1 MKQTELLT
9 ALVTRRELAARL
21 GAQGTEVADLE
32 RESPAESSQPS
43 QTQSSQPRKR
53 EVPDLERESLAD
65 SSQPSARQSSQ
76 PRKKPHIS
84 PAVRSQPS
92 QELETPEL
100 SRERGLKRPSSF
112 QTPTPKK
119 LFQSPSSQDTV
130 VRDRQLQELKET
142 MPSDIPVFYRLD
154 YLWGKAK
161 SPEARPNLSPPL
173 ASQKAEAEAEARLQ
187 LVESAAEEAAARLGM
202 QAAVPKAR
210 NKGGRPKGRKQNP
223 ARKAL
228 PGLRKKRADVTARG
242 KLKLMKDVD
251 RMIAAGTSKKEVKK
265 QISKEFT
272 GRHAF
277 KARFSAPRTD
287 SQLVAGSSSLP
298 K

>member
-1 MKQTELLT
+1 MTF
-9 ALVTRRELAARL
+9 
-21 GAQGTEVADLE
+21 
-32 RESPAESSQPS
+32 
-43 QTQSSQPRKR
+43 
-53 EVPDLERESLAD
+53 
-65 SSQPSARQSSQ
+65 
-76 PRKKPHIS
+76 
-84 PAVRSQPS
+84 
-92 QELETPEL
+92 L
-100 SRERGLKRPSSF
+100 SF
-112 QTPTPKK
+112 T
-119 LFQSPSSQDTV
+119 DW
-130 VRDRQLQELKET
+130 
-142 MPSDIPVFYRLD
+142 IN

-265 QISKEFT
+265 QIF
-272 GRHAF
+272 
-277 KARFSAPRTD
+277 
-287 SQLVAGSSSLP
+287 
-298 K
+298 

>member
-53 EVPDLERESLAD
+53 EVPDLERKSFAD

-154 YLWGKAK
+154 
-161 SPEARPNLSPPL
+161 
-173 ASQKAEAEAEARLQ
+173 
-187 LVESAAEEAAARLGM
+187 
-202 QAAVPKAR
+202 
-210 NKGGRPKGRKQNP
+210 
-223 ARKAL
+223 
-228 PGLRKKRADVTARG
+228 
-242 KLKLMKDVD
+242 
-251 RMIAAGTSKKEVKK
+251 
-265 QISKEFT
+265 
-272 GRHAF
+272 
-277 KARFSAPRTD
+277 
-287 SQLVAGSSSLP
+287 
-298 K
+298 